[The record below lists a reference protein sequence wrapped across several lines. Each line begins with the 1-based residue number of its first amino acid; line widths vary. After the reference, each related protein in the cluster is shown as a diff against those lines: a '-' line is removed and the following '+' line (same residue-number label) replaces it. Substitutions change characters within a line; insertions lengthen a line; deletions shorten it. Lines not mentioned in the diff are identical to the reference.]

1 MKNFFTTKRIC
12 RAAIIAALYATVS
25 IVFAPIT
32 SGEFQCRLSEALTV
46 LPLFFPEAIAG
57 LAIGCLL
64 TNLLVGNGILDVVL
78 GTLATL
84 LAAVTTFVIGRAV
97 KKSLPRLILAELP
110 PILYNAFLVPI
121 TFLSSLSVE
130 ELIDTYFL
138 HALFV
143 GLGQLAAI
151 AVLGTLL
158 YFAITKLQEKGVSF
172 FVDKE
177 TEEAKSLPILAI
189 VITLGSILPGIGAI
203 VAFMIYGEVNTLSTI
218 LAFVAMAVI
227 LLCTA
232 FKMILSKKQA

>member
-110 PILYNAFLVPI
+110 PILYNAFLVPV
-121 TFLSSLSVE
+121 TFIAFLTAE
-130 ELIDTYFL
+130 ELKDGYL
-138 HALFV
+138 LYALWV
-143 GLGQLAAI
+143 GLGQLAAVGI
-151 AVLGTLL
+151 AGSIL
-158 YFAITKLQEKGVSF
+158 YFAVDRLQRKGVPFFTDKQSESGKSF
-172 FVDKE
+172 SPLS
-177 TEEAKSLPILAI
+177 AIL
-189 VITLGSILPGIGAI
+189 TFGSILPAIGAI
-203 VAFMIYGEVNTLSTI
+203 AAYMTIGSYNPVSTSLAVLSVLVLVICTLAR
-218 LAFVAMAVI
+218 LFNPE
-227 LLCTA
+227 
-232 FKMILSKKQA
+232 KE